1 MLETHIKNFNI
12 VGDQGNFCC
21 KIVDLGVARYLSDYS
36 FARSTAGTP
45 LTSAPEVHLNKKYDH
60 KAEVWSIGCIFYQFL
75 TGFYPFMG
83 SDAYDLR
90 KSLDRGYYFIPM
102 TVKLSYEGLNFLN

>member
-1 MLETHIKNFNI
+1 LETHIKSLNI

-21 KIVDLGVARYLSDYS
+21 KIVDLGVARYLSDSS
-36 FARSTAGTP
+36 FARTTCGTP

-75 TGFYPFMG
+75 TGFYPFVGRSAFNLIENM
-83 SDAYDLR
+83 
-90 KSLDRGYYFIPM
+90 
-102 TVKLSYEGLNFLN
+102 

>member
-1 MLETHIKNFNI
+1 LETHIKSLNI

-21 KIVDLGVARYLSDYS
+21 KIVDLGVARYLSDSS
-36 FARSTAGTP
+36 FARTTCGTP

-75 TGFYPFMG
+75 TGFYPFVG
-83 SDAYDLR
+83 SSAYNLI
-90 KSLDRGYYFIPM
+90 KNMEKGYYFIPK